1 MPFESDPVILSLL
14 SAKIYRTALV
24 STAPEILLPRI
35 YFSAPD
41 YLGKCICM
49 KAFQVPYITLP
60 TTWLK
65 AKWGGEGERQKTEL
79 RIAKHSRLL
88 KGNWVTFYWQTALH
102 KMR

>member
-1 MPFESDPVILSLL
+1 MYE
-14 SAKIYRTALV
+14 
-24 STAPEILLPRI
+24 
-35 YFSAPD
+35 
-41 YLGKCICM
+41 

-65 AKWGGEGERQKTEL
+65 AKWGGEKKKKKTEL